1 MRNKKVWPVCL
12 AAVLATSTVL
22 PVYGAVGPGQAE
34 KPIPEGIT
42 TEQWSRLNDQTIEFD
57 ELSDLVRHFNPD
69 LQNTVDS
76 INSSVE
82 NVEYIYGEMRGI
94 ETKNDIENLEEQ
106 AKALKNSGLT
116 NEDGIPMY
124 MVLEGTIKSLKTSAD
139 SMQRTLKKLRQPNS
153 KVNFTITQVS
163 RQYEYYADQIM
174 IGYNNAAA
182 NRALLQKAA
191 ELSNSA
197 YEAQQLG
204 QRIGTATQT
213 DVLSAQKEVLSAQ
226 ASVLSLD
233 NTIDGLRRS
242 LGLMTGYAADAVPEI
257 GGLPELD
264 MQEITSLDLEAD
276 TAKAIGNNY
285 NLINLR
291 RASSDKTTTGMK
303 NKEDSVSEGE
313 QGVAVTMQAYYQ
325 DVKQAKMAYDAAC
338 TTYDKAVLDKG
349 KAERS
354 FQMKMLSKITYLQ
367 SQMGYL
373 QAEGGK
379 QSAYSTLYQSYTT
392 YQWAVKGIIVDSAQ

>member
-12 AAVLATSTVL
+12 AAVLTASTVL

-42 TEQWSRLNDQTIEFD
+42 TEQWSRLNDKTIEFD
-57 ELSDLVRHFNPD
+57 ELSDLVRYFNPD
-69 LQNTVDS
+69 LQNTVDT

-82 NVEYIYGEMRGI
+82 NVEYVYGEMRGI
-94 ETKNDIENLEEQ
+94 ETKNDIDELEEQ

-116 NEDGIPMY
+116 NEDGTPLY
-124 MVLEGTIKSLKTSAD
+124 MVLEGTIKSLKTNAD
-139 SMQRTLKKLRQPNS
+139 VMQRTIKKLKQPNS
-153 KVNFTITQVS
+153 KINFSITQAS
-163 RQYEYYADQIM
+163 RQYEYYADQVM
-174 IGYNNAAA
+174 IGYNNAVA

-191 ELSNSA
+191 ELSNSS

-204 QRIGTATQT
+204 QKIGTATQT

-226 ASVLSLD
+226 SSLLSLEH
-233 NTIDGLRRS
+233 TIEDMRRS
-242 LGLMTGYAADAVPEI
+242 LGLMTGYSADAAPEI
-257 GGLPELD
+257 GSLPELD
-264 MQEITSLDLEAD
+264 MQEIASLDLEAD

-285 NLINLR
+285 NLINMR
-291 RASSDKTTTGMK
+291 RVSSNKTTTGMK
-303 NKEDSVSEGE
+303 NKQDGVSEGE
-313 QGVAVTMQAYYQ
+313 QGVAVTMHAYYQ
-325 DVKQAKMAYDAAC
+325 DVKQAKTAYDAAC

-354 FQMKMLSKITYLQ
+354 FQMGMLSKITYLQ
-367 SQMGYL
+367 SQMAFL

-379 QSAYSTLYQSYTT
+379 QSAYSTLYQAYTT
-392 YQWAVKGIIVDSAQ
+392 YQWAVKGIIVDSEQ